1 MQAAVAIAVIVGLF
15 ALASPYTT
23 GVNASDLKKAEE
35 DRDAFQLLQLRL
47 FSEITNFADTWAAET
62 PKCQSLAQY
71 TRYSMDRFFAQT
83 DHPERYR
90 EHDEAAVK
98 NAEKLAKELGCEKDN
113 ANLWK
118 RFHGLLQVFDA
129 NNKQLN
135 KVIQRL
141 QEGDKQLREEQA
153 KSATK
158 TTTTSTDL

>member
-1 MQAAVAIAVIVGLF
+1 MQAVTAIAVIVGLF

-71 TRYSMDRFFAQT
+71 TRYSMDRFFAQP
-83 DHPERYR
+83 DHPQRYR

-113 ANLWK
+113 TNMWK
-118 RFHGLLQVFDA
+118 RFQGLLQVFDM
-129 NNKQLN
+129 NTQQLN
-135 KVIQRL
+135 KVLRRL
-141 QEGDKQLREEQA
+141 DEGAKQLREEQA
-153 KSATK
+153 KAAK
-158 TTTTSTDL
+158 PASTDL

>member
-1 MQAAVAIAVIVGLF
+1 MQAAVSIAVRMALLF
-15 ALASPYTT
+15 AIVSPYTT

-47 FSEITNFADTWAAET
+47 FSEITNFADTWVAEA

-90 EHDEAAVK
+90 EHDEAAYK
-98 NAEKLAKELGCEKDN
+98 NADKLAKELGCEKEN
-113 ANLWK
+113 TNMWK
-118 RFHGLLQVFDA
+118 RFQGLLQVFDA

-135 KVIQRL
+135 KVIERL
-141 QEGDKQLREEQA
+141 REGEKQLHEEKA
-153 KSATK
+153 KTSAA
-158 TTTTSTDL
+158 STATA